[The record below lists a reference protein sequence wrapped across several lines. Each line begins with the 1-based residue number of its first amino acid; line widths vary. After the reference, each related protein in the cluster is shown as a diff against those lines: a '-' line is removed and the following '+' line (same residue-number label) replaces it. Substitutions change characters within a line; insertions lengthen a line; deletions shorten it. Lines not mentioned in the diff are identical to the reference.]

1 MEQLIIYFHVLLDIS
16 LKDAWPKDANQ
27 IISRLLSQADRKKKK
42 QSKSS
47 TTCVSIR
54 WNKSQLLY
62 ASVGSLT
69 VASFFSNQGGG
80 IREKYRF
87 LFILLTFYSKEVI
100 KFYSTLKMSLLHA
113 EKVSC
118 NLKQNQGVASLTNFC
133 DAEPIKK
140 NLILRR

>member
-1 MEQLIIYFHVLLDIS
+1 MEQLITYFRVWFDKS
-16 LKDAWPKDANQ
+16 LKDAWRKDANTTK
-27 IISRLLSQADRKKKK
+27 SNWSKKKK
-42 QSKSS
+42 KSRLS
-47 TTCVSIR
+47 TTCVSIS

-80 IREKYRF
+80 IREKYHF
-87 LFILLTFYSKEVI
+87 LFIMLTFYSKEVI
-100 KFYSTLKMSLLHA
+100 KFYSTLEMSLLHA
-113 EKVSC
+113 DKVSC

-140 NLILRR
+140 NLIWRR